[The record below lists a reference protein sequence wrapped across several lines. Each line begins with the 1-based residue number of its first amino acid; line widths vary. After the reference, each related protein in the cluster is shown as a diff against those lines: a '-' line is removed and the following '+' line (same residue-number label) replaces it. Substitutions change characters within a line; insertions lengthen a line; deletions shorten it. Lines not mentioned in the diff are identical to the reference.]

1 MKAQILSIGSEL
13 LAGSITDT
21 NATHLAQELGALG
34 IELRRVT
41 QVGDELNDLCSII
54 ESALHAADLVVCT
67 GGIGPTPDDLS
78 REAVAQVLGE
88 EMTIDAALEA
98 DLRAYFVGRG
108 RAMPE
113 QNLKQAT
120 LVPSAQAL
128 RNRSGTAPGWWVEHQ
143 GKLIVLMPGVPVEMK
158 TMWREEVV
166 PRLRGM
172 RSEHLV
178 SNTLKT
184 LGMGES
190 DIAER
195 LGGLLTQ
202 PDPIVATYAKQDGV
216 HVLVRSL
223 GADLSASERKVR
235 ETTETVRGL
244 LGDAI
249 WGEGRD
255 TLASVVCGL
264 LEVQQRSLATI
275 EWASRGRLGG
285 LLLSEGCP
293 KYIGGAIGSGVAPD
307 ADLLLSVGE
316 ASSDTKSGRV
326 VHTCPVRLSTGAGT
340 AVESVA
346 VAASEDALPDRS
358 AVHAL
363 DVLRRHLLESAATR

>member
-1 MKAQILSIGSEL
+1 MRAEILSIGSEL

-34 IELRRVT
+34 IDLRRVT
-41 QVGDELNDLCSII
+41 QVGDDLNDLCSVI
-54 ESALHAADLVVCT
+54 ESALLAADLVVCT

-88 EMTIDAALEA
+88 KMTIDAALEA

-128 RNRSGTAPGWWVEHQ
+128 RNRSGTAPGWWVEHR
-143 GKLIVLMPGVPVEMK
+143 GKIIILMPGVPVEMK

-195 LGGLLTQ
+195 LGSLLTEQ
-202 PDPIVATYAKQDGV
+202 DPVVATYAKLDGV
-216 HVLVRSL
+216 HILVRSL
-223 GADLSASERKVR
+223 GADLPAGERKVR
-235 ETTETVRGL
+235 EATERVRSL
-244 LGDAI
+244 LRDAI

-255 TLASVVCGL
+255 TLASVVRGL
-264 LEVQQRSLATI
+264 LETQQRSLATI
-275 EWASRGRLGG
+275 EWGSRGRLGG

-293 KYIGGAIGSGVAPD
+293 NYNGGAIGAGVPPV
-307 ADLLLSVGE
+307 ADLLLTVGD
-316 ASSDTKSGRV
+316 ASSDTRSGRV
-326 VHTCPVRLSTGAGT
+326 VHTCPVHLSTRAGT
-340 AVESVA
+340 VVESVA
-346 VAASEDALPDRS
+346 VAASEDAMPERS

-363 DVLRRHLLESAATR
+363 GVLRRHLLELAATQ